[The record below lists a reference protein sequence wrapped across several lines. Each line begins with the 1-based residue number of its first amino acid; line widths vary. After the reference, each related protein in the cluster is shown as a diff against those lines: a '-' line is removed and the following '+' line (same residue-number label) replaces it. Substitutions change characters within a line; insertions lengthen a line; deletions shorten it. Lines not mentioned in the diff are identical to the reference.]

1 MPAPIKRYYNRMEVQ
16 QILGISK
23 GKAHEI
29 MKMFEMRGQLF
40 MDGKTRRVRVE
51 VFENWLREKEKGGT
65 RANA

>member
-51 VFENWLREKEKGGT
+51 VFENWLREKEKGG
-65 RANA
+65 RV